1 MGKRVLDAGVHLDV
15 GTHCFFELDELFL
28 LCLCSV
34 LPFSGFGGA
43 GDWRFGVDFGGA
55 RFGFGAGDWHF
66 GVDFGGARYGFF
78 CQDCRSA
85 VRSFFGSEVVEFVLN
100 GYGDLDVFGVG
111 GRGSVH
117 RWFRDP

>member
-1 MGKRVLDAGVHLDV
+1 MLDAGVHLDV

-28 LCLCSV
+28 LGLFLV

-43 GDWRFGVDFGGA
+43 GDWC
-55 RFGFGAGDWHF
+55 F

-78 CQDCRSA
+78 CQNCRSA
-85 VRSFFGSEVVEFVLN
+85 VHSFFGSEVVKFVLS

-111 GRGSVH
+111 GERLCTSLVQGS
-117 RWFRDP
+117 